1 MKLMEPGK
9 IGAVTLK
16 NRIVMTP
23 MGMFGVPSPDGSLTA
38 RGMEFYL
45 ERAKGGTA
53 LIFPAA
59 ALVTTEFESPCSALN
74 AFDSMDKVMLWSE
87 LAEQVHHHGAK
98 LGIQLSA
105 GLGRTTFNYF
115 FDPEHVPVSASAVPS
130 HWTPWITCRP
140 LTVEEISRIVQAFA
154 AGHEPFL
161 GALADHPVRII
172 LEGSGEQAAA
182 VHGGFVQM
190 SGTSLVVLSD
200 LAELKE
206 NIDKGRAEHAKR
218 VAEEALAK
226 NPDDEDAAAALARAE
241 TRLAVAG

>member
-1 MKLMEPGK
+1 MATFAVEVVSPEDKLWE
-9 IGAVTLK
+9 
-16 NRIVMTP
+16 
-23 MGMFGVPSPDGSLTA
+23 GVAEMVVCRS
-38 RGMEFYL
+38 
-45 ERAKGGTA
+45 
-53 LIFPAA
+53 
-59 ALVTTEFESPCSALN
+59 TEG
-74 AFDSMDKVMLWSE
+74 D
-87 LAEQVHHHGAK
+87 
-98 LGIQLSA
+98 I
-105 GLGRTTFNYF
+105 
-115 FDPEHVPVSASAVPS
+115 
-130 HWTPWITCRP
+130 
-140 LTVEEISRIVQAFA
+140 AFA

-172 LEGSGEQAAA
+172 LEGSGEQAVA

-200 LAELKE
+200 LAELEE